1 MKNLLKGFGKIMI
14 IALGIFIGVIL
25 LFTSCTAAFVSSAD
39 EVIKEEEKKTE
50 TLKENTVIT
59 ITDAKM
65 GEYWFEIYGTVENK
79 NDVELDYVEIEYTCY
94 DAEGTQIDS
103 SFTNMTNVPAGATV
117 KWNAQC
123 LEDGTTSAKVY
134 SYDVSS
140 YGE

>member
-79 NDVELDYVEIEYTCY
+79 NDVE
-94 DAEGTQIDS
+94 
-103 SFTNMTNVPAGATV
+103 
-117 KWNAQC
+117 
-123 LEDGTTSAKVY
+123 
-134 SYDVSS
+134 
-140 YGE
+140 